1 MLQSLLVYGGL
12 MFVMVL
18 FSHTAYQF
26 SNSKYKVFQEN
37 RYVPIIC
44 VILLFSFVFG
54 ARWGVGIDHPNYL
67 RIFQNYCAGY
77 EERDT
82 LEPGF
87 VLLNKFLAY
96 YGFHFFFL
104 FFIFALIQIS
114 FFVASF
120 RTRKYLLPF
129 ALLILM
135 TSYFMGW
142 MNIMRQETVV
152 CIFIWL
158 ILTIE
163 KRTFLNYLVW
173 ILVCTLCFHKSA
185 FILIPFYFF
194 IKNGKSYSGSISF
207 QVIIFF
213 ISLWMGVTHY
223 MLTKFANID
232 QFALMLGYE
241 QYADPELAEKFFKED
256 FNWGPRSWINAML
269 VFYTIILSGKV
280 KSYFKDSGF
289 VSVYNLFFWGSCCTL
304 ICAGIDVISRIFI
317 YFSALNIVIYTFTL
331 FYVFKNRRQGR
342 RALINFLVYA
352 GLNFLV
358 FLGTLYAV
366 TLQDGATRFIFF
378 WQAEV

>member
-1 MLQSLLVYGGL
+1 

-18 FSHTAYQF
+18 LSHTAYQL

-44 VILLFSFVFG
+44 VILSFSLIFG
-54 ARWGVGIDHPNYL
+54 ARWGVGIDHLSYL
-67 RIFQNYCAGY
+67 RIFQDYCAGY

-104 FFIFALIQIS
+104 FFIFAFIQIS
-114 FFVASF
+114 FFVSSF
-120 RTRKYLLPF
+120 KTRKYLLPF

-135 TSYFMGW
+135 TGHFMGW

-163 KRTFLNYLVW
+163 KRSFFNYLIW
-173 ILVCTLCFHKSA
+173 IIVCTLCFHKSA

-194 IKNGKSYSGSISF
+194 VKNGKNYSGSIYF
-207 QVIIFF
+207 QIVIFL
-213 ISLWMGVTHY
+213 ISLWMGFTHY
-223 MLTKFANID
+223 MLTKFTNID
-232 QFALMLGYE
+232 QIALMIGYE

-256 FNWGPRSWINAML
+256 FNWGLRSWINATL
-269 VFYTIILSGKV
+269 IFYTIILSGKV
-280 KSYFKDSGF
+280 KSYFKDPGF
-289 VSVYNLFFWGSCCTL
+289 VSIYNLFFWGSCCML
-304 ICAGIDVISRIFI
+304 ICTGIDVISRVFT
-317 YFSALNIVIYTFTL
+317 YFSALNLVTYTFTIY
-331 FYVFKNRRQGR
+331 YVYKSRKRNGISM
-342 RALINFLVYA
+342 ANFLIYA

-358 FLGTLYAV
+358 FMGTLYAV
-366 TLQDGATRFIFF
+366 TLQDGATKFLFF
-378 WQAEV
+378 WQA